1 MKECHDLVRAA
12 VSNLTALLTNQDLV
26 VATPLNIAEETSS
39 SATSAARISHDVG
52 AMKHLLYG
60 IPEAPPDRVK
70 AAELATE
77 ILRSELLE
85 VLIVQLAS
93 LPFECRKDAAQVF
106 SNLLRKHSSDEPSA
120 ATWLEARPPLL
131 LELLRGCE
139 RPEVAL
145 ACGAMLREAVRH
157 ERLAAQLL
165 DEPSTFP
172 LLCRW
177 YCLRN
182 SPILCSARS
191 ALSGSNSS
199 RPHPFCQRVRICEQ
213 HRLAAL

>member
-93 LPFECRKDAAQVF
+93 LRITLTQGNVK
-106 SNLLRKHSSDEPSA
+106 LRASHQRFGSA
-120 ATWLEARPPLL
+120 VVVLGRL
-131 LELLRGCE
+131 
-139 RPEVAL
+139 
-145 ACGAMLREAVRH
+145 VR
-157 ERLAAQLL
+157 
-165 DEPSTFP
+165 
-172 LLCRW
+172 
-177 YCLRN
+177 
-182 SPILCSARS
+182 
-191 ALSGSNSS
+191 
-199 RPHPFCQRVRICEQ
+199 
-213 HRLAAL
+213 

>member
-1 MKECHDLVRAA
+1 MRDCHDLVRAA

-120 ATWLEARPPLL
+120 VTAGCSRFSASCVWVSCKGGWCGRSNDCSVGFLMRSCSRYRLL
-131 LELLRGCE
+131 G
-139 RPEVAL
+139 
-145 ACGAMLREAVRH
+145 
-157 ERLAAQLL
+157 
-165 DEPSTFP
+165 
-172 LLCRW
+172 
-177 YCLRN
+177 
-182 SPILCSARS
+182 
-191 ALSGSNSS
+191 
-199 RPHPFCQRVRICEQ
+199 RI
-213 HRLAAL
+213 

>member
-1 MKECHDLVRAA
+1 MARLERKRLERITDHGRLRGADGSGQGQGSRYRPRFGTVAHSEGGVAGRFHMRTATISFG
-12 VSNLTALLTNQDLV
+12 VNLTALLTNQDLV

-106 SNLLRKHSSDEPSA
+106 SNLPQA
-120 ATWLEARPPLL
+120 FW
-131 LELLRGCE
+131 
-139 RPEVAL
+139 
-145 ACGAMLREAVRH
+145 
-157 ERLAAQLL
+157 
-165 DEPSTFP
+165 
-172 LLCRW
+172 
-177 YCLRN
+177 
-182 SPILCSARS
+182 
-191 ALSGSNSS
+191 
-199 RPHPFCQRVRICEQ
+199 
-213 HRLAAL
+213 